1 MNDDAQLIA
10 VELFNK
16 SYNIRCAP
24 DEVDALYASARELND
39 YFNKLS
45 KNRNQHSRDQLVM
58 LAALNFAGQMREL
71 KAEKNPMNSDSS
83 VRIQALRDKIEE
95 KLAND

>member
-1 MNDDAQLIA
+1 MNDEAQTIA

-24 DEVDALYASARELND
+24 SEMDALYASVREVND

-45 KNRNQHSRDQLVM
+45 KNRNQHSRDQMVM
-58 LAALNFAGQMREL
+58 LAALNFAGQARDL
-71 KAEKNPMNSDSS
+71 KTKKTPINTEGSI
-83 VRIQALRDKIEE
+83 RIQALREKIEE
-95 KLAND
+95 KLAG

>member
-1 MNDDAQLIA
+1 MNENAQLIT

-16 SYNIRCAP
+16 SYNIRCASG
-24 DEVDALYASARELND
+24 EVDALYATARELND
-39 YFNKLS
+39 YFNKLA
-45 KNRNQHSRDQLVM
+45 KNRNQHSRDQIVM

-71 KAEKNPMNSDSS
+71 KSEKNSINSDSS

>member
-1 MNDDAQLIA
+1 MNEEAQTIT

-24 DEVDALYASARELND
+24 SEVDALYASARELND
-39 YFNKLS
+39 YFHKLA
-45 KNRNQHSRDQLVM
+45 KNRNQHSRDQMVM

-71 KAEKNPMNSDSS
+71 KAEKNPINTEGSD
-83 VRIQALRDKIEE
+83 RIQALRDKIEE